1 MSTPVSFASPSVYA
15 KAHRDRP
22 LPARDAQ
29 ITGLY
34 NEIEGEGKDMLRV
47 EFLPGGVTQDV
58 DTIGNLVAV
67 HESWTGVVHV
77 VSTDVRLGDVTREFL
92 GGERAKTLRRLADRA
107 TNLPRH

>member
-1 MSTPVSFASPSVYA
+1 MSTPVTFASPSEYA
-15 KAHRDRP
+15 KAHPGRP

-34 NEIEGEGKDMLRV
+34 NEIEGEGNDMLRV

-77 VSTDVRLGDVTREFL
+77 VATDVRLGDVTHKFL
-92 GGERAKTLRRLADRA
+92 GEDRAKTLRSLADRA